1 MLVYATAK
9 VRCLLITVRADDGG
23 KTPSAEGVVAN
34 AGGSDTTATVAR
46 RCGPTARAASA
57 PNATGSLRRPSRR
70 HAGPFAFTEVSATQ
84 ESSKLLMFGVLLGD
98 IKPRGDGMKFLG
110 RP

>member
-34 AGGSDTTATVAR
+34 AGGSATTATVAR
-46 RCGPTARAASA
+46 RCGPTARAASV
-57 PNATGSLRRPSRR
+57 PNAAGSLRRPSRR

-84 ESSKLLMFGVLLGD
+84 ESSKLLMFEVLLGD
-98 IKPRGDGMKFLG
+98 IKAPG
-110 RP
+110 